1 MLANLVNTLWRGGRG
16 PWRDDPR
23 FSTWVSKGKP
33 QWTYDE
39 ALQAIQIETRIAER
53 FFELSP
59 EQRTQ
64 VIELTAALIEAGE
77 IPAPIRGG
85 FIQCA

>member
-1 MLANLVNTLWRGGRG
+1 MLADLINSLWRGGNG
-16 PWRDDPR
+16 KWREDPR
-23 FSTWVSKGKP
+23 FSTWVAKGMP

-39 ALQAIQIETRIAER
+39 AIQAIQLETRIAER
-53 FFELSP
+53 FFDLSP

-64 VIELTAALIEAGE
+64 IIELTAALIGAGE

-85 FIQCA
+85 YTQCA